1 MLKKITLTIFMIAF
15 ALIAQANA
23 QTEIAPEKQTAVKEL
38 VSLINADNQAET
50 MVGLLTAQ
58 MDSMREPIID
68 AVLKERTDL
77 SAAERQTVRELL
89 LADQNNAEKR
99 FQEKLMQ
106 KINFTEMINEISMIV
121 YDKYYTLDEIKELT
135 AFYKTP
141 TGQKTLK
148 NMTPLMTDTLKLT
161 QERVISKIPVVL
173 KELEDEE
180 KQEIE
185 RQVNAKKPRP
195 KKSVS
200 K

>member
-15 ALIAQANA
+15 ALIAQATA
-23 QTEIAPEKQTAVKEL
+23 QTGIVPEKQAAVKEL
-38 VSLINADNQAET
+38 VTLINADNQAET

-58 MDSMREPIID
+58 MDSMREPMID

-185 RQVNAKKPRP
+185 RQVNSKKPRP